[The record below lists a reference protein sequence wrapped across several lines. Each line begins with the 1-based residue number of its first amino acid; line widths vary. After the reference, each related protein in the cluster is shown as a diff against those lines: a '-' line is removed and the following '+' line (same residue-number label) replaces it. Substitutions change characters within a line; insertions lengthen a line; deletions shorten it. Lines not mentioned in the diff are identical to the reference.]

1 MKCSKFMQVI
11 KINKDVY
18 AVFNNLLLQPI
29 FLNKKNIINLKLKR
43 FSKFNKNEFKIL
55 KQNGIIVKDDYADI
69 KALKKIKTT
78 INSNIK
84 NKITLMYI
92 IPNNNC
98 NLMCKYCF
106 IGKLNNK
113 NPKKMSSDT
122 MKNAVDKFA
131 SHLKE
136 IKAEKGEIVFYGG
149 EPLISFDLIKEC
161 VEYSKTKKYNFKYSI
176 VSNATL
182 ITEEI
187 ADYIRDNNIGIGI
200 SIDGP
205 KEVTDKNRIFEKDLA
220 SVYDI
225 VIKKI
230 DLLISRKVDFGLSI
244 TIAEEFLD
252 SQDQFIEWLK
262 KLDIKGISYN
272 LLHYTSKTKG
282 WKKYY
287 KRATKFLIKSN
298 NELYN
303 LGFREDRIKRKYY
316 AFYERDFKY
325 SDCGARGGNQ
335 VSVKRNGDITICLG
349 YWNSPENEIGNINK
363 INISDVF
370 KKDNYKKWYIN
381 TPINN
386 DICQKCDAL
395 FLCGGGCAMQS
406 KALFG
411 DEMKIDKAFCIHSKI
426 VLKFLLTEL
435 YYEEISKIA
444 KN

>member
-230 DLLISRKVDFGLSI
+230 ELLKSRKSRLW
-244 TIAEEFLD
+244 
-252 SQDQFIEWLK
+252 FI
-262 KLDIKGISYN
+262 YN
-272 LLHYTSKTKG
+272 H
-282 WKKYY
+282 
-287 KRATKFLIKSN
+287 
-298 NELYN
+298 
-303 LGFREDRIKRKYY
+303 
-316 AFYERDFKY
+316 
-325 SDCGARGGNQ
+325 C
-335 VSVKRNGDITICLG
+335 
-349 YWNSPENEIGNINK
+349 
-363 INISDVF
+363 
-370 KKDNYKKWYIN
+370 
-381 TPINN
+381 
-386 DICQKCDAL
+386 
-395 FLCGGGCAMQS
+395 
-406 KALFG
+406 
-411 DEMKIDKAFCIHSKI
+411 
-426 VLKFLLTEL
+426 
-435 YYEEISKIA
+435 
-444 KN
+444 